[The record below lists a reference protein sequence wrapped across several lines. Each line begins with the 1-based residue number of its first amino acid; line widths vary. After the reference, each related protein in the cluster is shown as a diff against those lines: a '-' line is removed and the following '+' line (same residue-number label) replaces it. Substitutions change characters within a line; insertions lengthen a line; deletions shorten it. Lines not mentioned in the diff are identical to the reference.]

1 MIRFFNKITK
11 TIIMILGFIILI
23 AITAVGAVGLNYKDE
38 ANSLYSTVKNAV
50 DESSSALQTSIESV
64 KTTLATT
71 SGDINTKMTSL
82 TDSITNLSD
91 QLTKLKEEATAAS
104 QPTADIDNAIATINS
119 LKETIPGIQS
129 TVGDVPKNLDSIISN
144 IQSSGVYT
152 TIQNIIDKLPSEK
165 EFNDYYGNI
174 SLILTAVGGS
184 VLGIYALTIISG
196 FIFFKHTCGVRVR
209 RFHKRNDLIKHID
222 KVFEKYPELHH
233 EFYPN
238 N

>member
-23 AITAVGAVGLNYKDE
+23 VITAIGGVGLYFKNE
-38 ANSLYSTVKNAV
+38 ANSLYSTVKNAAV
-50 DESSSALQTSIESV
+50 DSFNTLKSSIDNVKSTLSTSAEDL
-64 KTTLATT
+64 K
-71 SGDINTKMTSL
+71 NTMTSVNS
-82 TDSITNLSD
+82 SITDLSD
-91 QLTKLKEEATAAS
+91 QLTKMKQSAESSGA
-104 QPTADIDNAIATINS
+104 PTAELDSALESIKQLQDN
-119 LKETIPGIQS
+119 IPGVQS
-129 TVGDVPKNLDSIISN
+129 FVDDVPTKLDNIITS
-144 IQSSGVYT
+144 IQSSGAYT
-152 TIQNIIDKLPSEK
+152 AIQSIIDTLPSEK
-165 EFNDYYGNI
+165 QFSDYYGSTSI
-174 SLILTAVGGS
+174 ILTAVGSS

-222 KVFEKYPELHH
+222 KVFEKYPELHR

>member
-23 AITAVGAVGLNYKDE
+23 AITAVGAVGLNYKTE
-38 ANSLYSTVKNAV
+38 ANALYSSVKNAATDSLSTLQSSIKNV
-50 DESSSALQTSIESV
+50 KDTLNSSADNLKTTMTSVNTSITDLSNQ
-64 KTTLATT
+64 LAEMKKQAGSASTPELD
-71 SGDINTKMTSL
+71 SAIA
-82 TDSITNLSD
+82 SIT
-91 QLTKLKEEATAAS
+91 
-104 QPTADIDNAIATINS
+104 S
-119 LKETIPGIQS
+119 LKENIPGVQS
-129 TVGDVPKNLDSIISN
+129 FVDDVPKNLDSIISN
-144 IQSSGVYT
+144 IESSGVYT

-165 EFNDYYGNI
+165 EFSDYYGNI

-184 VLGIYALTIISG
+184 ILGIYALTIISG

-222 KVFEKYPELHH
+222 KVFEKYPELHR